1 MYRLPS
7 KGQNH
12 KMRAAVFI
20 VLAALAVDLP
30 VHADSRDTLRQRL
43 DSLEVETQVRKRSGK
58 PIDDLEAAG
67 AALRDSL
74 VAMRSNMPPAGPE
87 PEGTPGGSFFS
98 SIGAEIS
105 SFLESAVSFKPNG
118 LFDWIIVGT
127 GVVAVLS
134 GLLLFIGILAG
145 GRKGKKKVAAPNEP
159 KRINLAAAPADTLPI
174 LPDAAQP
181 KPVSGS
187 TYNIKGLPETAA
199 QIPPP
204 PVPPALE
211 ELFGNLR
218 NIATQQSQ
226 PQPPQSAPPA
236 PTAFQ
241 PPPPPPPPAPLQPP
255 SAPMPLIAAATDQP
269 PSTRTKGANIP
280 QMGSPGFS
288 DSVAA
293 DAESGMSD
301 VEISRKYHIP
311 TDQVRLMLRMKQ
323 G

>member
-1 MYRLPS
+1 
-7 KGQNH
+7 
-12 KMRAAVFI
+12 MRAAVFI

-43 DSLEVETQVRKRSGK
+43 DSLAVETQVRKRSGK

-145 GRKGKKKVAAPNEP
+145 GRKGRKKAAAPNEP
-159 KRINLAAAPADTLPI
+159 KKMNLAAAPAGTLPI
-174 LPDAAQP
+174 PTDAAPPPP
-181 KPVSGS
+181 KPASGS
-187 TYNIKGLPETAA
+187 TYNIKGLPEAAA

-218 NIATQQSQ
+218 NMATQQSQ
-226 PQPPQSAPPA
+226 PQPPQPPPPA

-241 PPPPPPPPAPLQPP
+241 PPPPPPPPPPVPPQPP
-255 SAPMPLIAAATDQP
+255 SASMPLIAAAADP
-269 PSTRTKGANIP
+269 SPSTRTKGANIP